1 MLRFAAALL
10 ALLVA
15 LPAPALAEERI
26 TQFDSRIAVQKDGSL
41 DVTETID
48 LTVENQRI
56 NHGIFR
62 DFPVRYRAPRGG
74 LVRVG
79 FTLLSTTLDGQP
91 EPSRTETIGNGIRI
105 KIGNAARTVSMGAH
119 RYTIRYR
126 ATRELGSFKD
136 YDELYWN
143 VTGNGWIF
151 PIDQAS
157 ATVLLPT
164 QAPFKQRSFYTGGQ
178 GATDRNARVVA
189 EQPGEMRIEAT
200 TPLAAYQGLTIAVAF
215 PKGVVDPPSKA
226 TKAGWWLADYG
237 PPLTGVAVLI
247 GLLGFYWRAYQR
259 VGRDPRP
266 GPVVP
271 LFSPPDELSPAA
283 MRYVETMACDNRAFA
298 AALVDLGVRGQV
310 RLVEQDGG
318 WFKKDTTRID
328 RVGGGGE
335 VPSEEARMLDTLIP
349 VSSGSIVMEQKNHA
363 TFAAAQKAL
372 REPLK
377 EQFDGK
383 LFKRNL
389 DWAGMG
395 LALVIGGLWLTAT
408 AMGLAAGVAGKWL
421 LTGLAGLAALLFLL
435 FLRQD
440 ARGGMRTLW
449 TVLAGI
455 SGVLV
460 VLVSLPIALAGVEM
474 DGALPLLGPLLALP
488 VALTAFKWMAAPTPE
503 GRKVLDRV
511 AGFKQY
517 LSIAEA
523 DRLER
528 MTGGPAETVQLFERY
543 LPYAIAL
550 KVENRWADRFSA
562 QLAAAAA
569 PNTATGQQSFLWYSG
584 SHQPWDNP
592 GGFVKDVG
600 AGLSSA
606 ISSASTAPGSSS
618 GSGGGG
624 FSGGGGGGGGGG
636 GW

>member
-1 MLRFAAALL
+1 MRRLAAALL
-10 ALLVA
+10 ALLVVA
-15 LPAPALAEERI
+15 LPGRAWAEERI
-26 TQFDSRIAVQKDGSL
+26 TRYDSRIAIQRDGSL
-41 DVTETID
+41 DVTET
-48 LTVENQRI
+48 LEVTVENQRI
-56 NHGIFR
+56 NHGIYR
-62 DFPVRYRAPRGG
+62 DFPVRYRGPHGSM
-74 LVRVG
+74 VTVG
-79 FTLLSTTLDGQP
+79 FTLLGTTLDGQP
-91 EPSRTETIGNGIRI
+91 EPSSTAPIGNGVRV
-105 KIGNAARTVSMGAH
+105 KIGDPDRTVSPGLH
-119 RYTIRYR
+119 RYTIHYR
-126 ATRELGSFKD
+126 ATRELGFFD
-136 YDELYWN
+136 GYDELYWN

-157 ATVLLPT
+157 ATVVLPT
-164 QAPFKQRSFYTGGQ
+164 RATFKQRAFYTGGQ

-200 TPLAAYQGLTIAVAF
+200 TPLAAYEGLTIAVAF
-215 PKGVVDPPSKA
+215 PKGVVDPPSD
-226 TKAGWWLADYG
+226 TTRAGWWLADYG
-237 PPLTGVAVLI
+237 PPLTGGAVLV

-271 LFSPPDELSPAA
+271 LFAPPDNLSPAA
-283 MRYVETMACDNRAFA
+283 MRYVETMTCDNRAFA

-310 RLVEQDGG
+310 RLAEQDGG
-318 WFKKDTTRID
+318 WFKKDSTTIY
-328 RVGGGGE
+328 RVASAGTA
-335 VPSEEARMLDTLIP
+335 PSDETMMLNTLIP
-349 VSSGSIVMEQKNHA
+349 SSSGSIVMEQKNHE
-363 TFAAAQKAL
+363 TFAAARKAL
-372 REPLK
+372 EQPLK
-377 EQFDGK
+377 AQFDGTM
-383 LFKRNL
+383 FKRNL
-389 DWAGMG
+389 DWAAMG
-395 LALVIGGLWLTAT
+395 LALVVGGLWLTAT

-421 LTGLAGLAALLFLL
+421 VIGMAGVAALLFFL

-440 ARGGMRTLW
+440 ARGGLRTLW
-449 TVLAGI
+449 TILAGI
-455 SGVLV
+455 AGVIV
-460 VLVSLPIALAGVEM
+460 VVVSLPIALAGVEM
-474 DGALPLLGPLLALP
+474 TGPLPLLGPLLALP

-528 MTGGPAETVQLFERY
+528 MTGGPAETVQLFEKY

-550 KVENRWADRFSA
+550 KVENKWADRFRST
-562 QLAAAAA
+562 LAAAAA
-569 PNTATGQQSFLWYSG
+569 APGGQQGFYWYSG
-584 SHQPWDNP
+584 SHQPWNNP

-600 AGLSSA
+600 SSLSSA